1 MFPLVLDLSDR
12 TVLVIGAGQIGAR
25 KAAQLV
31 AGGARVKVIAKEVLA
46 KLPDGVE
53 SVHQRSYRSGDLN
66 SVFLVVVAT
75 GDDLVND
82 QIVREAR
89 AKNVLVNVVDDPRRS
104 NFYFTA
110 IHRDGDVIVSVS
122 SSGASPALAQWVRD
136 RAVSGLPDNLA
147 EVARRL
153 KEERASLH
161 ERAESTEQRNW
172 TERVEQLVNEL

>member
-1 MFPLVLDLSDR
+1 MFPLVLDLSER
-12 TVLVIGAGQIGAR
+12 NVLVIGAGEVGAR

-53 SVHQRSYRSGDLN
+53 SVHQRGYRRGDLS

-89 AKNVLVNVVDDPRRS
+89 ANNVLVNVVDDPRRS

-110 IHRDGDVIVSVS
+110 VHRDGDVIVSVS

-136 RAVSGLPDNLA
+136 HAVRGLPDNLA
-147 EVARRL
+147 AVARRL

-161 ERAESTEQRNW
+161 ERGTSTEQRNW